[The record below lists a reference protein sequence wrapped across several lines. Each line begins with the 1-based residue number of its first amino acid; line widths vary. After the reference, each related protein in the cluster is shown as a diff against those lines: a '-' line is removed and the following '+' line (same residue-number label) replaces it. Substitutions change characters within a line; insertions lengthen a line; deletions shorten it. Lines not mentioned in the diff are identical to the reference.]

1 MLWYFDKIQGSIQDL
16 NRILLTRTNHT
27 GSDVKISTGEV
38 LNPKAAVRQSIE
50 EAWWQ
55 WEHVFRV
62 RWQVQQHINIL
73 ELRSITFGRQVP
85 HFQFEKVSC
94 SDISC
99 HGQLY
104 LHVGGSKGTQWQ
116 QTAQQGSATVKCT
129 PVGIWYIYILLSHT
143 LNLVRTPLTMPA
155 VKWQFVQRR
164 SKAER
169 ARDRGRL
176 VLWDASITK
185 KTQERY
191 YSGLQKLLPVLV
203 KVTTFLALDEKICDW
218 IQRAWD
224 EGECQHVVGDA
235 LCGLHHYEAWTKS
248 HIPNSWKL
256 FKVWRRLEHPK
267 PSTTTSATRCWKLGP
282 CIPSAIVILISCT
295 LNVRILRA
303 TADRRAPSA

>member
-1 MLWYFDKIQGSIQDL
+1 MRTCWDL
-16 NRILLTRTNHT
+16 VYT
-27 GSDVKISTGEV
+27 
-38 LNPKAAVRQSIE
+38 
-50 EAWWQ
+50 
-55 WEHVFRV
+55 
-62 RWQVQQHINIL
+62 
-73 ELRSITFGRQVP
+73 
-85 HFQFEKVSC
+85 
-94 SDISC
+94 
-99 HGQLY
+99 
-104 LHVGGSKGTQWQ
+104 
-116 QTAQQGSATVKCT
+116 
-129 PVGIWYIYILLSHT
+129 LLSHT
-143 LNLVRTPLTMPA
+143 LNLVKTPRTMPA

-203 KVTTFLALDEKICDW
+203 NVTTFLALDERICDW

-256 FKVWRRLEHPK
+256 FKVWAAAGTPK
-267 PSTTTSATRCWKLGP
+267 PSPTTGARGAGSLDYVFSL
-282 CIPSAIVILISCT
+282 PSQLWSSGT
-295 LNVRILRA
+295 PDVRILRPA
-303 TADRRAPSA
+303 ADRRTPPASTMWCLGWWNLCSD